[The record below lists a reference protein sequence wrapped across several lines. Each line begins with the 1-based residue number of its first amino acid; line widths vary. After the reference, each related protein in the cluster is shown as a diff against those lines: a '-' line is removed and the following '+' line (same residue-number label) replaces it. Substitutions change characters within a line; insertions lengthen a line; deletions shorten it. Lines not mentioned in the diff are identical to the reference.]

1 MRRVKLAASRSP
13 GAGRSGWKPFLSP
26 PLIGLACVF
35 SILNFSVT
43 VMKKEKE
50 KIETPVARD
59 DVVSKDTP

>member
-1 MRRVKLAASRSP
+1 M
-13 GAGRSGWKPFLSP
+13 
-26 PLIGLACVF
+26 IGLACVF